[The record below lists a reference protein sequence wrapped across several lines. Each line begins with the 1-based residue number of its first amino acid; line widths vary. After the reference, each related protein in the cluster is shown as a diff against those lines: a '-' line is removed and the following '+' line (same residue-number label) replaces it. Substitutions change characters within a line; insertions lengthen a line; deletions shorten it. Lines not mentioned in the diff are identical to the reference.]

1 MPRRR
6 FSPRF
11 RRIRLLAAVFLT
23 FSCDGI
29 DALRAPA
36 PDADV
41 DPVLQPVIAHA
52 DVETLGEAEDDG
64 LEIRGKLL
72 LTPNDTGVAVEG
84 TVMGL
89 EPGAVHAFHVH
100 EHGDCSAPDGSS
112 AGGHFAPND
121 GRHGSPAEPGSHLG
135 DLGNILAD
143 AEGNARVDVMVPGA
157 TLSGETGL
165 VGRAFVLHAEADDLE
180 TQPAGDAGERI
191 ACGIIEHRAG

>member
-6 FSPRF
+6 FRPRF

-23 FSCDGI
+23 FSCDGM

-52 DVETLGEAEDDG
+52 DVETLEAAAEDE
-64 LEIRGKLL
+64 EIAGKLL
-72 LTPNDTGVAVEG
+72 LTPTDAGVAVEG
-84 TVMGL
+84 TIMGL
-89 EPGAVHAFHVH
+89 EPRAVHALHVH

-121 GRHGSPAEPGSHLG
+121 GRHGSPTEAGTHLG
-135 DLGNILAD
+135 DLGNIVAD
-143 AEGNARVDVMVPGA
+143 ADGNARIDVLVAGA

-180 TQPAGDAGERI
+180 TQPAGDAGDRL
-191 ACGIIEHRAG
+191 ACGVIEHRAG